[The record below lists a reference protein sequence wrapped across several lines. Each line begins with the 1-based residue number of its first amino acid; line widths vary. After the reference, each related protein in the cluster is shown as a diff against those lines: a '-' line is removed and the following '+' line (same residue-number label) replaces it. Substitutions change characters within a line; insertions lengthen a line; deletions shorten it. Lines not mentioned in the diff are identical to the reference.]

1 MSQLDRV
8 SQVADWLE
16 QSILSGELAT
26 GAELPSEREI
36 SSQLGVSRT
45 VVREALGRLSSLGL
59 VRSIHGSGTRV
70 EAPSSRQVALGY
82 QRLLRRPDV
91 KLEHLAAIRLPLE
104 TAIASLAAAQRTD
117 DHLVR
122 LEKAQKVLANPRRTL
137 ESHVKADVAFHTIL
151 ADATGNPLFQVV
163 LEPIA
168 ELLSESRRQTLEHY
182 GAELAHRHHENILE
196 AVRQRDREA
205 AAQAMRE
212 HIDANYRHLAELA
225 EIAPTPAVEQRT
237 TL

>member
-1 MSQLDRV
+1 MSQIDRV

-104 TAIASLAAAQRTD
+104 TAIASLAAVERTD
-117 DHLVR
+117 DHLVQ

-137 ESHVKADVAFHTIL
+137 ESHVKADVAFHAIL

-182 GAELAHRHHENILE
+182 GAELAHRHHEKILE

-225 EIAPTPAVEQRT
+225 EIAPTPAVE
-237 TL
+237 

>member
-1 MSQLDRV
+1 
-8 SQVADWLE
+8 
-16 QSILSGELAT
+16 
-26 GAELPSEREI
+26 
-36 SSQLGVSRT
+36 
-45 VVREALGRLSSLGL
+45 
-59 VRSIHGSGTRV
+59 
-70 EAPSSRQVALGY
+70 VALGY

-104 TAIASLAAAQRTD
+104 TAIASLAAVQRTD
-117 DHLVR
+117 DHLAQ

-137 ESHVKADVAFHTIL
+137 ESHVKADVAFHAIL

-182 GAELAHRHHENILE
+182 GAELAHRHHEKILD
-196 AVRQRDREA
+196 AVRRWDREA

-225 EIAPTPAVEQRT
+225 EIAPTPAAESRT